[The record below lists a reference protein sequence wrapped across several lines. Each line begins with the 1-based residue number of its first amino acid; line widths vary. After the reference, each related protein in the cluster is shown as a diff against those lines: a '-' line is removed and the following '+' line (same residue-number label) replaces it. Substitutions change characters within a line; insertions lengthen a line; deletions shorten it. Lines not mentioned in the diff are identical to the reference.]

1 MATTINPLTSISPIG
16 SATSQSGNRNS
27 GSDALPPGQ
36 LLKATVLEAG
46 DDSRFL
52 LDISGRQLMAK
63 SSAALTPGQK
73 LQLQV
78 VQTSPQI
85 ELKIITKTG
94 DRFWGR
100 SLTLLGKNID
110 LAELFQVFHQ
120 QTPSPLDSVPNASR
134 NVLESFFSLQ
144 QSNFSDKDSGTV
156 LKELVNRL
164 GLTLENILARGD
176 KAGAS
181 STLKAALLEI
191 AHVFQNAE
199 NIADATSKLLTTLEL
214 FQLAQLNN
222 QNDRQFIFP
231 LPLPFV
237 EQGYLLVE
245 NNGESGEE
253 ENPTF
258 LPGRFSLHLTM
269 AELGHIQID
278 FLQIRDTLYIRF
290 RTDSQEKSDFV
301 AQFGDQLKEA
311 ITNIP
316 QIDLSFSA
324 DAPDPITDL
333 MRQLVPKGEAMLDTR
348 V

>member
-1 MATTINPLTSISPIG
+1 MATINPLASISPIG

-27 GSDALPPGQ
+27 GGDALPAGQ
-36 LLKATVLEAG
+36 LLKATVLEVNEEN
-46 DDSRFL
+46 RFL

-63 SSAALTPGQK
+63 SSASLTLGQK

-78 VQTSPQI
+78 VQTNPQV
-85 ELKIITKTG
+85 ELKIISNTS

-110 LAELFQVFHQ
+110 LSELFQVFNQ
-120 QTPSPLDSVPNASR
+120 QTPSPLNSVPSASR
-134 NVLESFFSLQ
+134 NILESFFSLQ
-144 QSNFSDKDSGTV
+144 QSNFSGSDSGAV
-156 LKELVNRL
+156 LKELINRL
-164 GLTLENILARGD
+164 GLTLENILAQGD
-176 KAGAS
+176 KEAAT
-181 STLKAALLEI
+181 STVKAALLEI
-191 AHVFQNAE
+191 ANLFRNAE
-199 NIADATSKLLTTLEL
+199 NIADATSKLLTTLEM

-245 NNGESGEE
+245 HDSGRGSDEE
-253 ENPTF
+253 PS
-258 LPGRFSLHLTM
+258 LAPGRFSLHLTM
-269 AELGHIQID
+269 AELGHIQVD
-278 FLQIRDTLYIRF
+278 FLHIQETLYIRF

-311 ITNIP
+311 ISNIP

-333 MRQLVPKGEAMLDTR
+333 MRQIVPQGETMLDTR

>member
-1 MATTINPLTSISPIG
+1 MATINPLASISPIG
-16 SATSQSGNRNS
+16 SATSQSENRHS
-27 GSDALPPGQ
+27 PGDSLPAGQ
-36 LLKATVLEAG
+36 FLKATVLEVN

-63 SSAALTPGQK
+63 SSAALTLGQK

-78 VQTSPQI
+78 VQTNPQI
-85 ELKIITKTG
+85 ELKIISNAS

-110 LAELFQVFHQ
+110 LSQLFQALTQ
-120 QTPSPLDSVPNASR
+120 QTPSPLNSVPSASR

-144 QSNFSDKDSGTV
+144 QSNFSDRDSGAI

-164 GLTLENILARGD
+164 GLTLENVLAHGD
-176 KAGAS
+176 KEAAA

-191 AHVFQNAE
+191 ANLFKNAE
-199 NIADATSKLLTTLEL
+199 NIADATSKLLTTLEM

-222 QNDRQFIFP
+222 QNDKQFIFP

-245 NNGESGEE
+245 HDSGRGSDKD
-253 ENPTF
+253 PSLT
-258 LPGRFSLHLTM
+258 PDRFSLHLTM

-278 FLQIRDTLYIRF
+278 FLQIQETLYIRF

-324 DAPDPITDL
+324 DAADPVTDL
-333 MRQLVPKGEAMLDTR
+333 MRQIVPEGETMLDTR
-348 V
+348 A